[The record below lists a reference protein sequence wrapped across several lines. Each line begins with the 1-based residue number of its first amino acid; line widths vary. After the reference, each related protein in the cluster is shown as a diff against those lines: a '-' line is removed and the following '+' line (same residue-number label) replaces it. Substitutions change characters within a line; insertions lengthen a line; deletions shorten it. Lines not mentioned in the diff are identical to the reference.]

1 MAKAR
6 VTLIHSAIA
15 ELLKSDGVRSVLTG
29 PADRVAEAARASAP
43 VDSGTYRDGIVRE
56 SATTDRAVE
65 LVVAT
70 DWKSRIIESRTGN
83 LARALGSA

>member
-6 VTLIHSAIA
+6 VLLSHSAIA

-43 VDSGTYRDGIVRE
+43 VDSGAYKDGIVRE

>member
-29 PADRVAEAARASAP
+29 PADRVAEAARASAW
-43 VDSGTYRDGIVRE
+43 VGKGSYRDSIHRE
-56 SATTDRAVE
+56 SVTTDRAVE
-65 LVVAT
+65 LVVAD
-70 DWKSRIIESRTGN
+70 DWKAWFIESRTGN